1 MNITSKIIITNT
13 NIITDL
19 STANVLSDFIKLDNV
34 YISDV
39 LKNKEIYNSTG
50 NIELI
55 KKFKVIQSTANQ
67 LLETK
72 SIKLNNKRLSM
83 VDINNYILARDNNC
97 ILATG
102 DNLLKKF
109 AEKNN
114 ITVIRTL
121 KIIRLMYE
129 KGIITKK
136 KAINAC
142 KLLEINPFTRIPIEN
157 INELINELEKD
168 LVTC

>member
-1 MNITSKIIITNT
+1 MNITSKIIITDT

-19 STANVLSDFIKLDNV
+19 STANVLSDFIKLDDV
-34 YISDV
+34 YISDM

-55 KKFKVIQSTANQ
+55 KSFKVIQSSANQ

-114 ITVIRTL
+114 VEVIRTL
-121 KIIRLMYE
+121 KIIKLIY
-129 KGIITKK
+129 KKNIITKK

-142 KLLEINPFTRIPIEN
+142 ELLKLNPFTRIPEEN
-157 INELINELEKD
+157 INNLINELEKD
-168 LVTC
+168 LATC